1 MHTKQNYYFEEA
13 RANLWATIFIS
24 KCSFVSKEKNQKRT
38 WSILLNCIPIPFFSL
53 CRRFFLLPFDSQ
65 KWWNGKRFRKSI
77 PSKFI
82 TRTVCCIYQPL
93 IYRLKCCPSAVLAI
107 ILIRRTP
114 NRSIV
119 FQTVCFSLRLSSFN
133 LFSIYWRIGEWQ
145 HNWPCFALCR
155 TRMHLC
161 SGYNTLADAH
171 KFYVA
176 KICAMTWSNAIQSH
190 SHTIESHRQWLFV
203 QRRLPNCIFI
213 DLRSSPPF
221 RSASVEHF
229 SISLYFLFPSTFR
242 SPLHILHRWRRLTF
256 SHLPQPESHTHRK
269 QCTFCKWMNKTFK
282 RIEPNND

>member
-1 MHTKQNYYFEEA
+1 MHTKQHYYFEEA

-24 KCSFVSKEKNQKRT
+24 KCSFVSKEKKNKANLVYSFELYSNT
-38 WSILLNCIPIPFFSL
+38 VFSL
-53 CRRFFLLPFDSQ
+53 CWRFFLLPFDSQ

-145 HNWPCFALCR
+145 HNWLCFALCR

-161 SGYNTLADAH
+161 SGYNTSAYTLPSSMLRKSVRWHDQMPFNRIRIPSNRIDNDCLSRDDYQIAFLSTYARLPLSDPLLLNILASLCISYSQAH
-171 KFYVA
+171 FDLRCIFCIGEEDSHLATYHSPRAIHTANNAHFVNGWTKH
-176 KICAMTWSNAIQSH
+176 SNA
-190 SHTIESHRQWLFV
+190 
-203 QRRLPNCIFI
+203 
-213 DLRSSPPF
+213 
-221 RSASVEHF
+221 
-229 SISLYFLFPSTFR
+229 
-242 SPLHILHRWRRLTF
+242 
-256 SHLPQPESHTHRK
+256 
-269 QCTFCKWMNKTFK
+269 
-282 RIEPNND
+282 

>member
-1 MHTKQNYYFEEA
+1 MHTKQHYYFEEA

-145 HNWPCFALCR
+145 HNWLCFALCR

-203 QRRLPNCIFI
+203 CPKTITKL
-213 DLRSSPPF
+213 
-221 RSASVEHF
+221 HF
-229 SISLYFLFPSTFR
+229 Y
-242 SPLHILHRWRRLTF
+242 RLTLVSPF
-256 SHLPQPESHTHRK
+256 PIRF
-269 QCTFCKWMNKTFK
+269 CWTF
-282 RIEPNND
+282 